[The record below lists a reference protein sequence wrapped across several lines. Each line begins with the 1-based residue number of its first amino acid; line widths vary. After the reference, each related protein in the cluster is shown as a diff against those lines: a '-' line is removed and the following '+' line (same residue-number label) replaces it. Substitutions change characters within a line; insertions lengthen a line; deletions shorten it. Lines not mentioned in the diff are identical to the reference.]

1 MIKKLTKGIEDGTR
15 EKERLEG
22 EKEKLL
28 TVFKSIEQ
36 KAFAIQETYK
46 ETQKV
51 LTLLIFF
58 YLHIIWIR
66 VIEQSFLFFVVQL
79 IDEHKDVLTEAK
91 SNYEKLK
98 KSVDELKASRV
109 TNNRILFFLAGCSCV
124 SHLGCFSSFNT

>member
-1 MIKKLTKGIEDGTR
+1 M
-15 EKERLEG
+15 
-22 EKEKLL
+22 L

-51 LTLLIFF
+51 LTVLISS
-58 YLHIIWIR
+58 YLHTIWIR
-66 VIEQSFLFFVVQL
+66 VIEQSFLFVVQL

-124 SHLGCFSSFNT
+124 SHLGAFHHLIRKSYTGRCRIQSSRYEKEIQ

>member
-36 KAFAIQETYK
+36 KAFAIQEKYK

-51 LTLLIFF
+51 LTVLL
-58 YLHIIWIR
+58 
-66 VIEQSFLFFVVQL
+66 SFLSPYYLDKRHRAVLFVVQL

-91 SNYEKLK
+91 SNFEKLK

-109 TNNRILFFLAGCSCV
+109 TTTESFSFLLVAAVSLRVLFII
-124 SHLGCFSSFNT
+124 